1 MAMDNQS
8 PSVSMLSHMSPLH
21 RGAIA
26 VNGPIERVTRKHND
40 GFGQN
45 SLHGD
50 GDGDAAADWKSCDW
64 TRRPALAT
72 ALRSCPIKKFGLG
85 LLKFMCAALQCAI
98 RTHKLQAGAKI
109 DRRDV
114 DRHLGRT
121 FVDHHCCS

>member
-26 VNGPIERVTRKHND
+26 VNAPIERVTRKHND

-50 GDGDAAADWKSCDW
+50 GDGAADWKSCDW
-64 TRRPALAT
+64 TRRPDMAS
-72 ALRSCPIKKFGLG
+72 ALRNCQ
-85 LLKFMCAALQCAI
+85 LKSPVWAFLNLCVQYSQCAI

-109 DRRDV
+109 DRGNVER
-114 DRHLGRT
+114 RLEKLWGGR
-121 FVDHHCCS
+121 